1 MTVAEPAARR
11 VTRSQ
16 VTVAKPA
23 SGKKVTADKQ
33 TSVRAASGGR
43 TNRTATAT
51 TSTSVDKPSSATQ
64 AKVGHEYVLVVIHF
78 LDCISI
84 IWYASSSFGWIQ
96 FVGDEC
102 CEFNKQNLT
111 WVCHIRI
118 ERKPAVYNL
127 INIVD

>member
-23 SGKKVTADKQ
+23 SDKKVTVDKQ

-43 TNRTATAT
+43 TNRTATT

-64 AKVGHEYVLVVIHF
+64 AKVG
-78 LDCISI
+78 
-84 IWYASSSFGWIQ
+84 
-96 FVGDEC
+96 
-102 CEFNKQNLT
+102 
-111 WVCHIRI
+111 
-118 ERKPAVYNL
+118 
-127 INIVD
+127 INMCL